1 MGKQRRRFVANL
13 EQMEG
18 RLLMSAAPQYT
29 ITDLGTVYTSE
40 HAGGINSSG
49 QIASAIFHSPVPY
62 AFDSAVS
69 GPNGSSQLTQIMAT
83 SLGSVGRA
91 INDSGQAV
99 GYIIHYDPTI
109 SSNVW
114 NAFLYSRGTTTEFT
128 RTNSDANDINNNG
141 SIVGRLYNPPV
152 GGTDGSQDAFFYS
165 NGTTINLGNLGQ
177 EWSSANAINDSNQI
191 VGYSNVS
198 SGTSHAFFYSDGTM
212 RDLGTLDGVY
222 SVAYDVNSSGQV
234 AGEFGDYEINNK
246 AFLSDPNGGALH
258 SIPMPSEFTVS
269 TASSVN
275 DSGETVGSMWM
286 QTNGA
291 DISMVDGWFTT
302 TNTIGRSAFVYV
314 DGQTYDLNSLIP
326 SNFEFK
332 LVAATGVNNSG
343 QIAVI
348 ATSTTDSDYHELLLT
363 PVPPAPV
370 APTITWSNP
379 ADIVYGTPISS
390 TQLNATAD
398 VAGTFTYD
406 VAEGTVLH
414 AGAAQAIHAT
424 FTPTDTEHYT
434 TATAEAFLN
443 VTPAPLTVTANN
455 VSRVWGQPNP
465 TLSGTVTGLVNGDT
479 DVATYT
485 TTATINSPA
494 GTYPIT
500 PALVDSN
507 YDITL
512 VPGTL
517 TVTPVLTNTGVSF
530 GAGVIRIDGTRDSG
544 DNTEIHIDPTT
555 GNVQVTLNGFTIQY
569 VASSV
574 TMIQYIGSPGG
585 YDTFTNRTGVMSYV
599 AASGNYNSFTSGPG
613 VSVWQLYGIGNS
625 IADDGGTNYVYRH
638 GHAVT
643 ETGTGVFIN
652 MS

>member
-29 ITDLGTVYTSE
+29 IKDLGIASTDSPVT
-40 HAGGINSSG
+40 GINSLGQVIGEVYIGNIRYSYVTGPNGENPTPILDLPWANAFGINDLGQITGDNGNNGFIYSNGEITNISSGEYPYGTNIGYDINNSGNVSGSLWNYQQGLPDVMFYDGTVHDIGTLTGLPGGGQYGQARGLDINNSG
-49 QIASAIFHSPVPY
+49 QIAGYSY
-62 AFDSAVS
+62 A
-69 GPNGSSQLTQIMAT
+69 
-83 SLGSVGRA
+83 
-91 INDSGQAV
+91 
-99 GYIIHYDPTI
+99 Y
-109 SSNVW
+109 
-114 NAFLYSRGTTTEFT
+114 TT
-128 RTNSDANDINNNG
+128 
-141 SIVGRLYNPPV
+141 
-152 GGTDGSQDAFFYS
+152 YS
-165 NGTTINLGNLGQ
+165 NL
-177 EWSSANAINDSNQI
+177 
-191 VGYSNVS
+191 
-198 SGTSHAFFYSDGTM
+198 
-212 RDLGTLDGVY
+212 TLH
-222 SVAYDVNSSGQV
+222 
-234 AGEFGDYEINNK
+234 
-246 AFLSDPNGGALH
+246 AFLSDPNGGTLH
-258 SIPMPSEFTVS
+258 DLGTLTGG
-269 TASSVN
+269 TASWGFSVN
-275 DSGETVGSMWM
+275 DSGQVVGQSQTQEGGYRAFVSDVNGGTLHDLGVLPGFPGVNNSQADGINNIGEIVGYSWNTVYDPYG
-286 QTNGA
+286 TNYYH
-291 DISMVDGWFTT
+291 
-302 TNTIGRSAFVYV
+302 AFVYI
-314 DGQTYDLNSLIP
+314 GGTMYDLNSLIP
-326 SNFEFK
+326 SDSGFSLTK
-332 LVAATGVNNSG
+332 ADSINNNG
-343 QIAVI
+343 QIAVAAI
-348 ATSTTDSDYHELLLT
+348 DSSGETHALLLT
-363 PVPPAPV
+363 PVPLAPV

-390 TQLNATAD
+390 TQLNATTD

-555 GNVQVTLNGFTIQY
+555 GNVQVTLNGFIIQY